1 MSRCILQ
8 VNLKE
13 DIVTNFIE
21 NLYYGNIEPMEIQT
35 NITPELKAKLKVL
48 SEKEEKFRKGLSE
61 ENLKLFDEL
70 AQFSAGF
77 NSLSCLDSFISGFKI
92 GGKMIYNTFID

>member
-1 MSRCILQ
+1 M
-8 VNLKE
+8 
-13 DIVTNFIE
+13 TNFIE
-21 NLYYGNIEPMEIQT
+21 NFYYGNIEPMEIQT

-48 SEKEEKFRKGLSE
+48 SEKEEEFRKGLSE
-61 ENLKLFDEL
+61 ENLKLFDDL
-70 AQFSAGF
+70 TQLSAGF

>member
-1 MSRCILQ
+1 M
-8 VNLKE
+8 
-13 DIVTNFIE
+13 TNFIE

>member
-1 MSRCILQ
+1 M
-8 VNLKE
+8 
-13 DIVTNFIE
+13 TNFIE
-21 NLYYGNIEPMEIQT
+21 NFYYGNIEPMESQT

-48 SEKEEKFRKGLSE
+48 SEKEEEFRKGLSE

-70 AQFSAGF
+70 TQLSAGF

-92 GGKMIYNTFID
+92 GGRIIYDTFID

>member
-1 MSRCILQ
+1 MPNII
-8 VNLKE
+8 E
-13 DIVTNFIE
+13 DF
-21 NLYYGNIEPMEIQT
+21 YYGNIEPMEIQT
-35 NITPELKAKLKVL
+35 NITSELKAKLKVL
-48 SEKEEKFRKGLSE
+48 SEKEEEFRKGLSE

-70 AQFSAGF
+70 TQLSAGF

>member
-1 MSRCILQ
+1 MPNII
-8 VNLKE
+8 E
-13 DIVTNFIE
+13 DF
-21 NLYYGNIEPMEIQT
+21 YYGNIEPMEIQT
-35 NITPELKAKLKVL
+35 NITSELKEKLRIL
-48 SEKEEKFRKGLSE
+48 SEREEDFRKGLSE

-70 AQFSAGF
+70 TQLSAGF